1 MAGKT
6 KQKRTEDDQVDVQL
20 TPQDPG
26 GVHEPLAGKTEHGGR
41 RVDPPG
47 QEGNEHSHRPDIPP
61 GLDPDRDHDGEET
74 PGETLTGTDEGDPLT
89 GGAGEDSLDGG
100 LGDDTL
106 AGGGGADQLTGG
118 EGSDVFGGAGDV
130 AGPDDLDRVLD
141 FTTAEDTL
149 DFGAGLAATEESLA
163 TDTAADYATA
173 LAAAN
178 AQIGDGATV
187 DFVAVQVGGDVV
199 VFADTDAEVGAD
211 QAIILVGRTLADV
224 SFGDIG

>member
-6 KQKRTEDDQVDVQL
+6 KQKRTDDDQVDVQL
-20 TPQDPG
+20 QPVAPG

-47 QEGNEHSHRPDIPP
+47 QEGNEHSQRPDLPP
-61 GLDPDRDHDGEET
+61 GLDPDRDHEET
-74 PGETLTGTDEGDPLT
+74 PGETLTGTDDGDPLT
-89 GGAGEDSLDGG
+89 GGAGDDSLDGG

-106 AGGGGADQLTGG
+106 TGGDGADQLTGG
-118 EGSDVFGGAGDV
+118 EGADLFGAAGAV
-130 AGPDDLDRVLD
+130 ATPDDLDRVLD

-149 DFGAGLAATEESLA
+149 DFGAGLAATEESFA
-163 TDTAADYATA
+163 TDTTADYATA

-178 AQIGDGATV
+178 VQIGDGTTV
-187 DFVAVQVGGDVV
+187 DFVAVQVGADVI
-199 VFADTDAEVGAD
+199 VFADTDAEAGAD
-211 QAIILVGRTLADV
+211 QAIVLVGRTLADV